1 MDWSKPWR
9 VLLWTFAAAVAY
21 SLAAS
26 ALPAL
31 ATFPLFDWVGLP
43 AATAW
48 GWSLSPALGYV
59 GQVGN
64 EQIRHTYVGLCRL
77 LLAEMVRCLGRWRG
91 QLPFM

>member
-1 MDWSKPWR
+1 M
-9 VLLWTFAAAVAY
+9 LLWTFAAAVAY

-31 ATFPLFDWVGLP
+31 ASFPVFDWVGLP

-59 GQVGN
+59 GQVGAG
-64 EQIRHTYVGLCRL
+64 QTHTWDSVGCFWLR
-77 LLAEMVRCLGRWRG
+77 
-91 QLPFM
+91 